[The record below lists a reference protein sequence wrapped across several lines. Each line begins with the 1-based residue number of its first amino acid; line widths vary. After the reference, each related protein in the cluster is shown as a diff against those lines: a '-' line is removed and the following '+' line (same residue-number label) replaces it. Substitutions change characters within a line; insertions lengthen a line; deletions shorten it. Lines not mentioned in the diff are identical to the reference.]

1 MTVPRRG
8 DLWTTKTPAT
18 QPVLVLSSSVYNAI
32 GSEPTVI
39 VALVT
44 EQATEEGFCVAL
56 GRGQWAVMGL
66 VTFIPKTSLA
76 SCERRVDTQTLTDAN
91 NMLFK
96 ILATPE

>member
-1 MTVPRRG
+1 VTVPRRG

-18 QPVLVLSSSVYNAI
+18 QTALVLK
-32 GSEPTVI
+32 
-39 VALVT
+39 L
-44 EQATEEGFCVAL
+44 
-56 GRGQWAVMGL
+56 
-66 VTFIPKTSLA
+66 TFIPKTSLA